1 MVLRPRSRS
10 NSDIIPTSSRLSQHR
25 RVEYNTKIANRI
37 LDLVKGCGFNV
48 PLAIAG
54 KVSTDLPR
62 LIASAATRLAELTV
76 RYKCGQGC

>member
-1 MVLRPRSRS
+1 
-10 NSDIIPTSSRLSQHR
+10 
-25 RVEYNTKIANRI
+25 VESNTKIANRI